1 MIPYLYHLEKMVRN
15 VFWACSDGWFPVSRI
30 FYVRTCVKFTFA
42 NKIMAMHERSLV
54 SVKVEPRSTSRLS
67 SALFIL
73 VFILFTWLKFKC
85 VNVHSQKRVSGN
97 QPWVQLC
104 ANISLFRSRSD
115 RLISKFCLKILSGWS
130 QFVWSHCKHSFTHG
144 PKVHKSQV
152 LVIPLK
158 RIFLESKGS

>member
-54 SVKVEPRSTSRLS
+54 SVKVEPRSTCRLS

-115 RLISKFCLKILSGWS
+115 RLISKFFVSKFCLGGLSLCGRTVNTVS
-130 QFVWSHCKHSFTHG
+130 PIVPKCTNPRVWW
-144 PKVHKSQV
+144 
-152 LVIPLK
+152 
-158 RIFLESKGS
+158 